1 MTNQIIKRKLQ
12 LVFHSNITRRQPT
25 EIKNKTAHNK
35 NHLKESNK
43 KKTEKSKFNVPL
55 KKLLNNFH

>member
-12 LVFHSNITRRQPT
+12 LVFYSNITKGNPQK
-25 EIKNKTAHNK
+25 EKIKTAHNK